1 MTWTVFAHRVR
12 CLPASR
18 SGKLDT
24 ELRRCD
30 SHRSSGRFHV
40 ANVGITGNLDAVKT
54 ALRVFL
60 GVFVAAAIGVALVPL
75 LVVLDIRR
83 GGDGW
88 GLCTD
93 GLSGCETTY
102 FAGFEFIALF
112 LVVLFSILTLAA
124 MCIRLLRWIDA
135 RTGPPDPDSWPGP

>member
-1 MTWTVFAHRVR
+1 M
-12 CLPASR
+12 
-18 SGKLDT
+18 
-24 ELRRCD
+24 
-30 SHRSSGRFHV
+30 
-40 ANVGITGNLDAVKT
+40 KT